1 MEARGEGVG
10 ACVDV
15 AWESWADDE
24 ETDADEPA
32 RATGASKADIK
43 MIRDAYVLSR

>member
-1 MEARGEGVG
+1 MEARVEGVG
-10 ACVDV
+10 ACGVV
-15 AWESWADDE
+15 AWESWEDGE

-32 RATGASKADIK
+32 RATGASESNMK